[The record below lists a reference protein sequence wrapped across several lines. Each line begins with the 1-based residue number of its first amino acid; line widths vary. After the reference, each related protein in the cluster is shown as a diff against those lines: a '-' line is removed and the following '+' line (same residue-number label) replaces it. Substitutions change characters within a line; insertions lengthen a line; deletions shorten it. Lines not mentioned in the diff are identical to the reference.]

1 MVEAYQQAREKFIKE
16 LRFIFPH
23 SSNLIVEINVD
34 NITKND
40 FEQLPLPYKNETL
53 AGGALNWKSA
63 MVTNEDFTDT
73 FNSEYL

>member
-1 MVEAYQQAREKFIKE
+1 MVESYQQAREKFLKE

-34 NITKND
+34 NITTKD

-63 MVTNEDFTDT
+63 AVTNEDFTDT